1 MPVDSARFWEQVRLG
16 EDSDLELK
24 EVQFRGKRISVPRR
38 GNLADELAAFANSRG
53 GRLVLG
59 VSDDRQP
66 QSLDPPQLDALASFV
81 TNICSDCIKPPVEF
95 NIYRVRAST
104 GGGVLLVEIPASE
117 TVWFR
122 EMVGSSCVF
131 DYRYKGPS
139 HE

>member
-24 EVQFRGKRISVPRR
+24 EVGFLGQRISAPHRDS
-38 GNLADELAAFANSRG
+38 LADELAAFANSRG

-66 QSLDPPQLDALASFV
+66 QSLDPKQLDALVNLV
-81 TNICSDCIKPPVEF
+81 TDICSDSIEPPVEF

-122 EMVGSSCVF
+122 VMVGSSCVF
-131 DYRYKGPS
+131 D
-139 HE
+139 